1 VAARYDGFA
10 AWYDERL
17 GPFTSAASNVV
28 ERLLGAGSGRCLD
41 LCCGTGR
48 HLQTLVGL
56 GWHVTGVDISADQ
69 LRLAEERAPSSVEL
83 LRADAAALP
92 LPDGCFDA
100 VVSLFSH
107 TDLDDFALAVR
118 EGARVLRPGGV
129 FLYVGLHPCFVG
141 PHARYGVDEEVPELY
156 AGYRKAGRF
165 REASGISPEGLWAK
179 VSGMHLPLAD
189 LVQAFLDAPLTLDRV
204 EEDADADERYP
215 RRIALRARRQH

>member
-1 VAARYDGFA
+1 MAVRYDGFA
-10 AWYDERL
+10 EWYDEKL
-17 GPFTSAASNVV
+17 GPHTLVAGDVV

-69 LRLAEERAPSSVEL
+69 LRLAEQRAEASVEL

-92 LPDGCFDA
+92 VPDGCFDA

-141 PHARYGVDEEVPELY
+141 PHARYGAGEEVPSLY
-156 AGYRKAGRF
+156 AGYREAGRS
-165 REASGISPEGLWAK
+165 REAPGISPEGLWAR

-204 EEDADADERYP
+204 EEDTAGDERYP
-215 RRIALRARRQH
+215 RRIALRSRRQH